1 MGSSFA
7 ETGRAG
13 SSPTSPSCPI
23 CWASQRINK
32 EGRQLGGPSR
42 LRAPCQ
48 PIRHLPTQNGGRAVA
63 FLLTPTE
70 SRSNVCNGLSQSVRQ
85 TTREK
90 RQKKQNAN
98 LNGWRMSPIGN
109 TTP

>member
-23 CWASQRINK
+23 CSASQRINK

-63 FLLTPTE
+63 FLAAL
-70 SRSNVCNGLSQSVRQ
+70 NISQD
-85 TTREK
+85 
-90 RQKKQNAN
+90 
-98 LNGWRMSPIGN
+98 IGG
-109 TTP
+109 